1 MSSKSKKNRSKVS
14 DLILKNRKDQVI
26 AEEPEREE
34 DDLEME
40 EIEDDE
46 STIVL
51 TLTEDADEPEE
62 VEDIDETEDDESDDE
77 EETSA
82 LVASPVAE
90 TTEETTIGSIFLN
103 RVFKFDT
110 QLAHRLVADMMM
122 TDLVDVSN
130 YLREWYVQQSPS
142 VFANYDI
149 AKENV
154 FQFLIKEFE
163 PFDADH
169 GFAHAVAHWFVYMIG
184 LRKQR

>member
-40 EIEDDE
+40 EVEDDE
-46 STIVL
+46 GTIV
-51 TLTEDADEPEE
+51 LTEDADEPEE
-62 VEDIDETEDDESDDE
+62 VEDIDETEDDESDDEE

>member
-40 EIEDDE
+40 EVEDDE
-46 STIVL
+46 GTIV
-51 TLTEDADEPEE
+51 LTEDADEPEE
-62 VEDIDETEDDESDDE
+62 VEDIDETEDDESDDDE

-130 YLREWYVQQSPS
+130 YLREWYIQQSPS